1 MDMDRV
7 RIADAIT
14 TEYSDFLSFCSASGK
29 IFISELTNVD
39 FVAFRTGSG
48 QSRDY
53 IKLIRAMLDNPV
65 VAATTE
71 VDAVQKGSENVKN
84 ELQGDP
90 FDAGKYL
97 ALEDQST
104 PSKTESPSW
113 TQPNEQPAKNVEAA
127 LDETSCSDRKNDTK
141 NETADRTTE
150 EIVVASTGT
159 ATTALSSTE
168 HSDDSEYTLAYL
180 FDVKPS
186 SFEDIGIIA
195 LNLGVR
201 PTRCLNSAK
210 IKTIAEVLARTTD
223 ELKAIKSMG
232 VKSVNEIVQKV
243 KDYVSD
249 PANLDVAT
257 ISDVSNHTPKHERV
271 ELDPAFK
278 SALEAM
284 LMGDEYST
292 DGLSDNQMGYFE
304 KLKEASETVGED
316 ICLEAYLNPEYV
328 LTICNALMEF
338 ATPYIQYRNA
348 MNEAVQKI
356 GNLPDSMRQLKAMPF
371 IRAYSATAGE
381 KLSYLLSECSDDTTV
396 ERIPLLYEKLRK
408 EENMAVLTS
417 DTNKFLEWLN
427 FDVFTLISSISA
439 NIRSI
444 LAGRNERA
452 IEIFAL
458 RSKGETLEAVGSLYG
473 VTRERIRQIE
483 NKVHRTF
490 WDVYEKQKYDLIML
504 VYALRNGDNVLH
516 FDELKNTLG
525 DEFATVLW
533 ACIKHNQEHE
543 HYYYSKTL
551 DAIVVKTDDAKN
563 MSESALLSTIEALL
577 TTLPDV
583 MLASE
588 KESTIAELAE
598 KNSIPKETLN
608 DVFDSIYQQTENF
621 LHKGRLT
628 VVFMCEYVL
637 KNRFQA
643 GFKIADDFEA
653 DRFRQYMVELFGTRA
668 KTITT
673 RAIDAD
679 VGRLGVLCD
688 RGKYIHPDYL
698 VVDPSVI
705 DTISD
710 YIEASP
716 RSLIPYGELFDAL
729 REKLEGTQITNRFLL
744 QGALKKYG
752 CKFNTGRDFVRKT
765 KSVTFVDELESFV
778 SDRGIVHKS
787 EILAEFTSLGEAGLG
802 QVVSRSANVFNIENG
817 YYIHAEQFDIQP
829 EDYEMLRGYLSEAC
843 KEIPVNIRSVYDAV
857 AEQFPEFMYRN
868 DFEDRNKLFAALN
881 YMFREE
887 FSFSR
892 PYIAKLGV
900 SDISNRSVILQ
911 HIEDYDSIEIE
922 ELIDIC
928 DENGIH
934 YVAPAYLCQMIA
946 PDFIRV
952 NRTTLM
958 RRELTGI
965 TDEVIEQAN
974 SIIRDLLEV
983 NGYIVGSKV
992 NDFLWYPQIDIDWT
1006 EFLLENL
1013 IVQSKKIN
1021 VIYMFGDPLQHPNAI
1036 YVAEEFGKDTFD
1048 SFLIKIL
1055 TEEVHKGSFTSKVE
1069 MRDWL
1074 REEGMIEAK
1083 LPNFLESAK
1092 YFYVNETGVHCTG
1105 E

>member
-7 RIADAIT
+7 RIADVIT

-39 FVAFRTGSG
+39 FVAFRTSSG

-53 IKLIRAMLDNPV
+53 IKSIRAMLDNPV
-65 VAATTE
+65 VATIE
-71 VDAVQKGSENVKN
+71 VDAVQKGSESEKN
-84 ELQGDP
+84 ELQGDGEP

-249 PANLDVAT
+249 PASLDVAT

-271 ELDPAFK
+271 KLDPAFK

-292 DGLSDNQMGYFE
+292 DGLSDNQMGCFE

-316 ICLEAYLNPEYV
+316 ICFEAYLNPEYV

-356 GNLPDSMRQLKAMPF
+356 RNLPDSMRQLKAMPF

-396 ERIPLLYEKLRK
+396 EHIPLLYEKLRK

-417 DTNKFLEWLN
+417 DTNKFLGWLN

-483 NKVHRTF
+483 SKVHRTF
-490 WDVYEKQKYDLIML
+490 WNVYEKQKYDLIML

-516 FDELKNTLG
+516 FDELKNTVG
-525 DEFATVLW
+525 DEFAAVLW

-551 DAIVVKTDDAKN
+551 DAIVVKTDDAEN
-563 MSESALLSTIEALL
+563 MSEAALLSTIDALL
-577 TTLPDV
+577 TTLVDQFS
-583 MLASE
+583 LIKDNAQFNKAE
-588 KESTIAELAE
+588 TASTIANL
-598 KNSIPKETLN
+598 
-608 DVFDSIYQQTENF
+608 
-621 LHKGRLT
+621 
-628 VVFMCEYVL
+628 
-637 KNRFQA
+637 
-643 GFKIADDFEA
+643 ADDFVEFFNNQYEVFCKALDRALHTTISADEYEYLFNKVPSGTLYEA
-653 DRFRQYMVELFGTRA
+653 TDKFTTTMQHELTNFRKSKKTR
-668 KTITT
+668 KMY
-673 RAIDAD
+673 DAWEKATNSTSPAD
-679 VGRLGVLCD
+679 WSQKNGIPVLCLFTED
-688 RGKYIHPDYL
+688 ILTAQKI
-698 VVDPSVI
+698 
-705 DTISD
+705 
-710 YIEASP
+710 
-716 RSLIPYGELFDAL
+716 FDAL
-729 REKLEGTQITNRFLL
+729 NRTSYLPTEKDIDDAIDFLQSGKLGILKNTDICVKRFIDFFAGEYAYVITSADELRDQIRAATGTKVYDWYAKANSCKSKIRQFATERYE
-744 QGALKKYG
+744 LKYRAQAKE
-752 CKFNTGRDFVRKT
+752 RVRKLT
-765 KSVTFVDELESFV
+765 
-778 SDRGIVHKS
+778 
-787 EILAEFTSLGEAGLG
+787 
-802 QVVSRSANVFNIENG
+802 
-817 YYIHAEQFDIQP
+817 AEQAQK
-829 EDYEMLRGYLSEAC
+829 YL
-843 KEIPVNIRSVYDAV
+843 D
-857 AEQFPEFMYRN
+857 
-868 DFEDRNKLFAALN
+868 
-881 YMFREE
+881 
-887 FSFSR
+887 
-892 PYIAKLGV
+892 
-900 SDISNRSVILQ
+900 
-911 HIEDYDSIEIE
+911 
-922 ELIDIC
+922 ELID
-928 DENGIH
+928 
-934 YVAPAYLCQMIA
+934 
-946 PDFIRV
+946 
-952 NRTTLM
+952 
-958 RRELTGI
+958 
-965 TDEVIEQAN
+965 
-974 SIIRDLLEV
+974 
-983 NGYIVGSKV
+983 K
-992 NDFLWYPQIDIDWT
+992 
-1006 EFLLENL
+1006 
-1013 IVQSKKIN
+1013 
-1021 VIYMFGDPLQHPNAI
+1021 DPLLGIN
-1036 YVAEEFGKDTFD
+1036 
-1048 SFLIKIL
+1048 IL
-1055 TEEVHKGSFTSKVE
+1055 KG
-1069 MRDWL
+1069 
-1074 REEGMIEAK
+1074 
-1083 LPNFLESAK
+1083 
-1092 YFYVNETGVHCTG
+1092 
-1105 E
+1105 

>member
-7 RIADAIT
+7 RIADVIT
-14 TEYSDFLSFCSASGK
+14 AEYSDFLSFCSASGK

-39 FVAFRTGSG
+39 FVAFRTSSG

-53 IKLIRAMLDNPV
+53 IKSIRAMLDNPV
-65 VAATTE
+65 VVATTE
-71 VDAVQKGSENVKN
+71 VDAVRKGSESEKN
-84 ELQGDP
+84 ELQGVL

-113 TQPNEQPAKNVEAA
+113 IQPTEQPVKNLEAV
-127 LDETSCSDRKNDTK
+127 LDETSCSDTENDTE

-150 EIVVASTGT
+150 EFVVTSIGTETTASSSTGP
-159 ATTALSSTE
+159 
-168 HSDDSEYTLAYL
+168 SDDSEYT
-180 FDVKPS
+180 
-186 SFEDIGIIA
+186 
-195 LNLGVR
+195 
-201 PTRCLNSAK
+201 
-210 IKTIAEVLARTTD
+210 
-223 ELKAIKSMG
+223 
-232 VKSVNEIVQKV
+232 
-243 KDYVSD
+243 
-249 PANLDVAT
+249 
-257 ISDVSNHTPKHERV
+257 
-271 ELDPAFK
+271 
-278 SALEAM
+278 
-284 LMGDEYST
+284 
-292 DGLSDNQMGYFE
+292 
-304 KLKEASETVGED
+304 
-316 ICLEAYLNPEYV
+316 
-328 LTICNALMEF
+328 
-338 ATPYIQYRNA
+338 
-348 MNEAVQKI
+348 
-356 GNLPDSMRQLKAMPF
+356 
-371 IRAYSATAGE
+371 
-381 KLSYLLSECSDDTTV
+381 
-396 ERIPLLYEKLRK
+396 
-408 EENMAVLTS
+408 
-417 DTNKFLEWLN
+417 
-427 FDVFTLISSISA
+427 
-439 NIRSI
+439 
-444 LAGRNERA
+444 
-452 IEIFAL
+452 
-458 RSKGETLEAVGSLYG
+458 
-473 VTRERIRQIE
+473 
-483 NKVHRTF
+483 
-490 WDVYEKQKYDLIML
+490 
-504 VYALRNGDNVLH
+504 
-516 FDELKNTLG
+516 
-525 DEFATVLW
+525 
-533 ACIKHNQEHE
+533 
-543 HYYYSKTL
+543 
-551 DAIVVKTDDAKN
+551 
-563 MSESALLSTIEALL
+563 
-577 TTLPDV
+577 
-583 MLASE
+583 
-588 KESTIAELAE
+588 
-598 KNSIPKETLN
+598 
-608 DVFDSIYQQTENF
+608 
-621 LHKGRLT
+621 
-628 VVFMCEYVL
+628 
-637 KNRFQA
+637 
-643 GFKIADDFEA
+643 
-653 DRFRQYMVELFGTRA
+653 
-668 KTITT
+668 
-673 RAIDAD
+673 IDAD

-705 DTISD
+705 DTIND

-729 REKLEGTQITNRFLL
+729 KEKFDGTQITNRFLL

-752 CKFNTGRDFVRKT
+752 CRFSTGRDFVRKT

-787 EILAEFTSLGEAGLG
+787 EIFAEFTSLGEAGLG
-802 QVVSRSANVFNIENG
+802 QVVSRSANVFSIDNG

-900 SDISNRSVILQ
+900 NDISNRSVILQ

-1021 VIYMFGDPLQHPNAI
+1021 VVYMFGDPLQHPNAI

>member
-7 RIADAIT
+7 RIADVIT

-39 FVAFRTGSG
+39 FVAFRTSSG

-53 IKLIRAMLDNPV
+53 IKSIRAMLDNPV
-65 VAATTE
+65 VVATTE
-71 VDAVQKGSENVKN
+71 VDAVQKGSENEKN

-113 TQPNEQPAKNVEAA
+113 IHPNEQPVKNLEAA
-127 LDETSCSDRKNDTK
+127 LDETSCSDKKKDTE

-150 EIVVASTGT
+150 EIVVTSTGT
-159 ATTALSSTE
+159 ETTASSSTGP
-168 HSDDSEYTLAYL
+168 SDDSEYTLAYL
-180 FDVKPS
+180 FDVNPS
-186 SFEDIGIIA
+186 WFEDVGIIA
-195 LNLGVR
+195 LDLGVR
-201 PTRCLNSAK
+201 PTNCLNNAK
-210 IKTIAEVLARTTD
+210 IKTVAEVLARTTD
-223 ELKAIKSMG
+223 ELKAIKNMG

-249 PANLDVAT
+249 PANLGVAT
-257 ISDVSNHTPKHERV
+257 ISAVSNHAPKHERI

-292 DGLSDNQMGYFE
+292 EGFSDNQRGHFE
-304 KLKEASETVGED
+304 KLKDASEVVGED
-316 ICLEAYLNPEYV
+316 ICLEAYLNPEYA
-328 LTICNALMEF
+328 LNICNALMGF
-338 ATPYIQYRNA
+338 AAPSIQYRNA

-356 GNLPDSMRQLKAMPF
+356 GNLPDSMRQLKAIPF
-371 IRAYSATAGE
+371 IRAYSAKAGE
-381 KLSYLLSECSDDTTV
+381 KLSYLLSECSDDMTV
-396 ERIPLLYEKLRK
+396 EHIPFLYEKLRK

-417 DTNKFLEWLN
+417 DTNKFLGWLN
-427 FDVFTLISSISA
+427 FDVFALISSISA
-439 NIRSI
+439 NIRR
-444 LAGRNERA
+444 RNERA
-452 IEIFAL
+452 IEVFAL

-490 WDVYEKQKYDLIML
+490 WNVYEKQKYDLIML

-516 FDELKNTLG
+516 FDELKDTVG

-533 ACIKHNQEHE
+533 ACIKHNQEHA

-551 DAIVVKTDDAKN
+551 DAIVVKTDDAEN
-563 MSESALLSTIEALL
+563 MSEAALLSTIGDLL

-588 KESTIAELAE
+588 KESALAELAE
-598 KNSIPKETLN
+598 KNSIPKEVLN
-608 DVFDSIYQQTENF
+608 GVFDSIYQQTENF

-653 DRFRQYMVELFGTRA
+653 ERFRQYMVELFGTRA
-668 KTITT
+668 KSITT

-679 VGRLGVLCD
+679 VSGLGVLCD

-705 DTISD
+705 DAINN
-710 YIEASP
+710 YIEESP
-716 RSLIPYGELFDAL
+716 RSLIQYGELFDAL
-729 REKLEGTQITNRFLL
+729 KDKFEGTQITNRFLL

-752 CKFNTGRDFVRKT
+752 CRFSTGRDFVRKT

-787 EILAEFTSLGEAGLG
+787 EIFAEFTSLGEAGLG
-802 QVVSRSANVFNIENG
+802 QVVSRSANVFNIDNG

-843 KEIPVNIRSVYDAV
+843 KDIPVNIRSVHDAV

-934 YVAPAYLCQMIA
+934 YVAPAYLCQMLA

-974 SIIRDLLEV
+974 SIILDLLEV

-992 NDFLWYPQIDIDWT
+992 NDFLWYPQIDVDWN

-1021 VIYMFGDPLQHPNAI
+1021 VVYMFGDPLQHPNAI
-1036 YVAEEFGKDTFD
+1036 YVAEEFSKDTFD
-1048 SFLIKIL
+1048 SFLIKVL
-1055 TEEVHKGSFTSKVE
+1055 TEEVHKGSFTSKIE

-1074 REEGMIEAK
+1074 REEGMIEVK